1 MHEDAH
7 FPYKAQMFMQIKKAT
22 KEYGPQNVI
31 WQVRQKARKE
41 LTQEIKDRTRRQDS
55 EIKLHS
61 GTRQFVQVLGQKN
74 RLENVFFSLSTNFT
88 EETNFE

>member
-1 MHEDAH
+1 
-7 FPYKAQMFMQIKKAT
+7 MQIKKAT

-31 WQVRQKARKE
+31 WQVWQKARKE
-41 LTQEIKDRTRRQDS
+41 LTQQIKDRTRRQDS